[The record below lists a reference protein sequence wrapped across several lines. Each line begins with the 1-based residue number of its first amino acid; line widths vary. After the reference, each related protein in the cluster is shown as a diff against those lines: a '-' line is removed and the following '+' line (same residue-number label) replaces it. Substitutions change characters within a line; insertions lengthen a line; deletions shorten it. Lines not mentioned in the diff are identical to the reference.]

1 MEQEKKYIFAN
12 LTEEQMKKLSELE
25 KELGVAL
32 IAYES
37 EHSKRGSDQIIAPFF
52 TARISLRCDGTAPL
66 GCVNGQPFP

>member
-37 EHSKRGSDQIIAPFF
+37 EQ
-52 TARISLRCDGTAPL
+52 AREGATK
-66 GCVNGQPFP
+66 